1 MTSDHVTKQLP
12 IQCFHSVTPFP
23 PSYQYLFLQTKKIVY
38 NKADL
43 SLKGLPVFFV
53 FPNRLYNKNKTDI
66 LGDK

>member
-1 MTSDHVTKQLP
+1 MFPFSDSISP
-12 IQCFHSVTPFP
+12 ILSVSIFVNK
-23 PSYQYLFLQTKKIVY
+23 KKIVY

-43 SLKGLPVFFV
+43 SFMGLPVFFV